1 MNLRVI
7 MISLLIICCLS
18 ACSHTGDF
26 CLLYEPIYFSAQKDT
41 PETIEAIR
49 RNNAVYVELCK

>member
-1 MNLRVI
+1 MNLKVI
-7 MISLLIICCLS
+7 MTSLLIICCLS
-18 ACSHTGDF
+18 ACSQTGDF

-49 RNNAVYVELCK
+49 RNNAVYVELCD